1 MTEFWVSKKRYW
13 CKYCKCWMADT
24 KASHCGAWVGRVGRG
39 GRVQPAHACVRCGPG
54 PVRACCAR
62 DADSA
67 TARDLGSRTRQAARF
82 KHEQGTR
89 HKEEVL
95 AWMKETRA
103 RKKEEQQDK
112 DNLAKEMEAIEKAAR
127 LQ

>member
-1 MTEFWVSKKRYW
+1 MSKKRYW

-24 KASHCGAWVGRVGRG
+24 KASHCGVGVGRAGRG
-39 GRVQPAHACVRCGPG
+39 DRWEGPGRACVRRDPG
-54 PVRACCAR
+54 PARARCPSRVR

-67 TARDLGSRTRQAARF
+67 AARDLGSRSRQAARF